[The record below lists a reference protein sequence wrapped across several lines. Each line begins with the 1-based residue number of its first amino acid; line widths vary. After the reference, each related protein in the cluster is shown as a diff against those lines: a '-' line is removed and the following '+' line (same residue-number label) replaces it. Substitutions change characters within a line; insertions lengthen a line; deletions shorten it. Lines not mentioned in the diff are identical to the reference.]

1 MSNAEKAKKPVYK
14 RAWFWLLLSP
24 FIFAV
29 LFVIT
34 ATVIGIAGGFDG
46 ELNQQIV
53 GETQPEMQVVAI
65 TTMPTLQPTFTPTIV
80 PNRTPN
86 PTETAT
92 PTDAPKKTPK
102 QTSTP
107 TLPPT
112 PTPTRTPTQT
122 PKPTPT
128 LTPKPTIKPT
138 PTIRPTPTPSPTLDP
153 ADAPYGVD
161 INGNPGP
168 DFVTLITIFETRM
181 EEYVGKDVEI
191 SFYKEDWE
199 IGKSNFRYIIT
210 TSCKIDY
217 RYYDVIMKIEFD
229 ETYETYEVFQL
240 KINGVNIDL

>member
-1 MSNAEKAKKPVYK
+1 METQRKAKKPVYK
-14 RAWFWLLLSP
+14 RVWFWLLLSP

-34 ATVIGIAGGFDG
+34 AIVIGIAGGFDD
-46 ELNQQIV
+46 ELNQQV
-53 GETQPEMQVVAI
+53 VAETQPIIQDEAS
-65 TTMPTLQPTFTPTIV
+65 TAMPTPQQTFTPTIV
-80 PNRTPN
+80 PNKTPN
-86 PTETAT
+86 PTATAT
-92 PTDAPKKTPK
+92 PTLAPTKTPK
-102 QTSTP
+102 PTSTP
-107 TLPPT
+107 TLT
-112 PTPTRTPTQT
+112 PSKT
-122 PKPTPT
+122 PKPTLVP
-128 LTPKPTIKPT
+128 TPKPTIKPT
-138 PTIRPTPTPSPTLDP
+138 PTTRPTSTPSPTMDP
-153 ADAPYGVD
+153 AEAPYGVD

-168 DFVTLITIFETRM
+168 DFVTLITIFEIRM

-240 KINGVNIDL
+240 KINGIDIDL